1 VTEFDKIIRNGLVVT
16 IDGERR
22 CDIGIRDGR
31 IVALEESLSGAT
43 EEIDACG
50 LIVLPGGVD
59 SHVHVD
65 QPFSSGAK
73 IADDFSSGTGSA
85 LAGGT
90 TTIISFAV
98 QPRGGSL
105 TKAVEDYAELAKRSR
120 CDYSFHLLVTDPRP
134 DILADE
140 LPGLVAAGHRSI
152 KIFMTNDSTRLV
164 DRQII
169 ETLAA
174 ARALGALVCVH
185 AEHNELIGYLTER
198 LLAQGITEPYALALA
213 KPMIVE
219 REATHRIIALAE
231 ALNTPLQIFHVSG
244 AESAEEVARARAR
257 GVQVW
262 AETCT
267 QYLVLTADDLKQPGM
282 EGAKLMFAPAPRTKA
297 DQDALWNAI
306 TDRTIEIITSD
317 HSPLRFEGPDGKL
330 FAGDN
335 APFDKIPNGV
345 PGLAARLP
353 LVYSE
358 GVAKGRI
365 DLKRFVDL
373 VATMPAK
380 LFGLYPQKGVIAIGS
395 DADLTLFDPN
405 AEQILSNAMMH
416 HGSDYTPFEGMAVTG
431 AVHSVL
437 LRGETAFAGET
448 VVSSPGQG
456 RHLPRAP
463 YDFIAPNGHFPI
475 GFDPHAQAKAISR

>member
-1 VTEFDKIIRNGLVVT
+1 MTLFDKIIRNGLVVT
-16 IDGERR
+16 EQGEMR
-22 CDIGIRDGR
+22 CDIAIRGGR
-31 IVALEESLSGAT
+31 IAALGENLADAA
-43 EEIDACG
+43 EEIDASG
-50 LIVLPGGVD
+50 LVVIPGGVD

-73 IADDFSSGTGSA
+73 IADDFASGTASA

-105 TKAVEDYAELAKRSR
+105 AKAVEDYAELATRSR

-134 DILADE
+134 DVLADE

-198 LLAQGITEPYALALA
+198 LLAQGRTEPDALALA

-244 AESAEEVARARAR
+244 AESAEEVARAKAR

-267 QYLVLTADDLKQPGM
+267 QYLVLTADDLKRPGM
-282 EGAKLMFAPAPRTKA
+282 EGAKFMFAPAPRTEA
-297 DQDALWNAI
+297 DQEALWDAI
-306 TDRTIEIITSD
+306 RQRTIEVITSD
-317 HSPLRFEGPDGKL
+317 HSPLTFAGPDGKL
-330 FAGDN
+330 FAGADASFN
-335 APFDKIPNGV
+335 KIPNGV

-353 LVYSE
+353 IVYSE

-365 DLKRFVDL
+365 DLVRFVDL
-373 VATMPAK
+373 IATMPAK
-380 LFGLYPQKGVIAIGS
+380 LFGLYPQKGTIAVGS
-395 DADLTLFDPN
+395 DADLVLFDPK
-405 AEQILSNAMMH
+405 AEQVLTNAMMH
-416 HGSDYTPFEGMAVTG
+416 QGSDYTPFEGMSVTG
-431 AVHSVL
+431 AVRTVV
-437 LRGETAFAGET
+437 LRGEVAFADNT
-448 VVSSPGQG
+448 VSAVPGQG
-456 RHLPRAP
+456 RHLPREA
-463 YDFIAPNGHFPI
+463 YDFIAPSGFFPI
-475 GFDPHAQAKAISR
+475 GFNPHEPAISD